1 MTLKVCNFHFE
12 LHPHH
17 AVLYKMEL
25 KHHNRCPLQNVK
37 YFNFGPSATDTLC
50 RLFLVLD
57 GVETFT
63 MSDALKL
70 DYEFSNHHEKNA
82 QLQARTKH

>member
-1 MTLKVCNFHFE
+1 MLSIRSMDISIRPAC
-12 LHPHH
+12 
-17 AVLYKMEL
+17 
-25 KHHNRCPLQNVK
+25 LQNVK

-50 RLFLVLD
+50 RLYLVLD

-70 DYEFSNHHEKNA
+70 DYEFSNHHEKKA
-82 QLQARTKH
+82 PLQARTKH